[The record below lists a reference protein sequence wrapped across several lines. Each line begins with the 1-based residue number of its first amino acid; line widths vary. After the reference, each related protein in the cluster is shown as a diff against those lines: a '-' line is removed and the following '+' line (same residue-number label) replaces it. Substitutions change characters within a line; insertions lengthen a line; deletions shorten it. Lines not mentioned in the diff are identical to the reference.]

1 MVTMCPL
8 LCWCLAAG
16 TLELSPHYCDARL
29 VLTRWFLGIVKQAAL
44 YNNGKSTVESTN
56 LDMYMHFDR
65 VGGIDF
71 RVNLFQSSLEIAI
84 FRLY

>member
-1 MVTMCPL
+1 MIMYNTINICKI
-8 LCWCLAAG
+8 
-16 TLELSPHYCDARL
+16 D
-29 VLTRWFLGIVKQAAL
+29 IVFVFYIRYRIIDIL
-44 YNNGKSTVESTN
+44 
-56 LDMYMHFDR
+56 DR

>member
-1 MVTMCPL
+1 MNHEC
-8 LCWCLAAG
+8 
-16 TLELSPHYCDARL
+16 
-29 VLTRWFLGIVKQAAL
+29 IVKLLFCCIHAPSFINSKQRIKGRSHYIL
-44 YNNGKSTVESTN
+44 YVYVWG
-56 LDMYMHFDR
+56 R

>member
-1 MVTMCPL
+1 MCSPRV
-8 LCWCLAAG
+8 AALPVAG
-16 TLELSPHYCDARL
+16 GWETGRVSSIELNVNDITNYVVRIIIGYL
-29 VLTRWFLGIVKQAAL
+29 LGI
-44 YNNGKSTVESTN
+44 
-56 LDMYMHFDR
+56 R